1 MRDTTNHGA
10 AVPTPPA
17 HIHQPRK
24 AAVAVS
30 KEAPMTEFAAMA
42 YPATD
47 ADKAIC
53 AAALAAVEQ
62 SGSLSS
68 MEHLDALLLATH
80 PGWCKA
86 FLDKR
91 GQAAFDAACKSA
103 PPALFVGQGQSIR
116 WKDCRDHLESLG
128 AIVLDRSTRDQ
139 PISKSIALATSKA
152 AFPTGVDEVVK
163 FALQALARIR
173 ELRKDLSSRALDG
186 SAPGGSEVGD
196 EALLRL
202 DSSPAHTP
210 APKGE
215 TTCACGHGKAEHG
228 NGADDL
234 TPCWCYVCPCAEY
247 DAAKTEI
254 LQRLKSHRADLARLA
269 RELEEARGRENHALA
284 RLDAA
289 RAELAEA
296 LEELADFRKGV
307 TMSAEAW
314 NDYTTRLSDAR
325 IQRQR
330 ADKLLAT
337 LSQMCGDA

>member
-10 AVPTPPA
+10 PVPPSLVKEALLRLDSSPAPTPAPEGET
-17 HIHQPRK
+17 PRCSGDPRI
-24 AAVAVS
+24 VMPGDS
-30 KEAPMTEFAAMA
+30 PCEHCGGPMPCHCTPEAPMTEFAAMA

-139 PISKSIALATSKA
+139 PISQSIALATSKA

-196 EALLRL
+196 EE
-202 DSSPAHTP
+202 
-210 APKGE
+210 K
-215 TTCACGHGKAEHG
+215 
-228 NGADDL
+228 
-234 TPCWCYVCPCAEY
+234 
-247 DAAKTEI
+247 
-254 LQRLKSHRADLARLA
+254 LKSACQAPARS
-269 RELEEARGRENHALA
+269 REDAPGSTIPSENG
-284 RLDAA
+284 
-289 RAELAEA
+289 E
-296 LEELADFRKGV
+296 
-307 TMSAEAW
+307 S
-314 NDYTTRLSDAR
+314 
-325 IQRQR
+325 
-330 ADKLLAT
+330 
-337 LSQMCGDA
+337 